1 MGNQRKE
8 VMFKLRL
15 TVADFVRLKMSAA
28 GKGLSM
34 SDYVRRCVLGHPVAA
49 VDPELVRGLVIT
61 SGLLD
66 LVWKELRAGRLK
78 PADLIACLG
87 SITELIQALKE
98 SARPVSDAELA
109 AEPPGA
115 GEGGGGQ
122 P

>member
-1 MGNQRKE
+1 MGNQHKE

-15 TVADFVRLKMSAA
+15 TVADFVLLKMSAG

-49 VDPELVRGLVIT
+49 ADPEVVRGLVIV

-66 LVWKELRAGRLK
+66 MIWKELLAARLK

-87 SITELIQALKE
+87 SITELIQSLKE
-98 SARPVSDAELA
+98 LARPASDAEPA
-109 AEPPGA
+109 AEPPEA